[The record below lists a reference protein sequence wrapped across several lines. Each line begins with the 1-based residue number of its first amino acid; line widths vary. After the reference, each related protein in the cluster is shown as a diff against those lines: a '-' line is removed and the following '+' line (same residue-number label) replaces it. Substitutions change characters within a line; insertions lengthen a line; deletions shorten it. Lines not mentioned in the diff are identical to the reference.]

1 MFPPARS
8 HCVRSRNWSCPRY
21 LSRDPGQAVSF
32 ALGCSQILAC
42 TLSRAQASFLT
53 GTVVDACASLQLLF
67 CFPLFNCQSTTGSKS
82 CSLLCRLLETDKR
95 TQEHIHFKK

>member
-1 MFPPARS
+1 LRTRRWSYPRS
-8 HCVRSRNWSCPRY
+8 

-32 ALGCSQILAC
+32 ALGCSQIHAC

-67 CFPLFNCQSTTGSKS
+67 CFPLFSCQSTTGSKS
-82 CSLLCRLLETDKR
+82 CSLLRHFLETDKR